1 MLNCVEHEKSVV
13 TSRPG
18 RTQMY
23 YLLKKL
29 LDGLQICHD
38 LLSIR

>member
-1 MLNCVEHEKSVV
+1 MVNCVEHEKSVM

-18 RTQMY
+18 KTQMY
-23 YLLKKL
+23 YL